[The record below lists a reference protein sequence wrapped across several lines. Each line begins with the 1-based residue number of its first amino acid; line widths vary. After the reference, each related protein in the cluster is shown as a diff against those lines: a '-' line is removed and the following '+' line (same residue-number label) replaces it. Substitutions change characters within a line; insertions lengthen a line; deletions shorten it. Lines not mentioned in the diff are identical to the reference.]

1 MNDPETEIIKF
12 KAIISRINTTID
24 GGINLTLSLDAGEI
38 NAVAAL
44 LEARRINALL
54 EVLATYGS

>member
-1 MNDPETEIIKF
+1 MANEPELIKF
-12 KAIISRINTTID
+12 KAIILRINTTID
-24 GGINLTLSLDAGEI
+24 GGINITLSLDAGEI

-54 EVLATYGS
+54 EVLATYGN